1 MPSRRYLIGGN
12 WKSNGTL
19 SSNKQLVD
27 ALNKIQVPDQ
37 TDVVVAP
44 TFIHIHDVK
53 QQLTNK
59 SIQVGAQNCSPYKQG
74 AHTGEIAADQLS
86 DSDIQW
92 VILGHSERRQEFHES
107 DDMIA
112 KKVKL
117 ALESNLYI
125 IACVGETLEQR
136 ESNQQIQ
143 VVTKQL
149 NAIKASVQESQWSKH
164 IVIAYEPVWAIGTG
178 KNASSEQAQEM
189 HKSIRQWLQENI
201 SQDVA
206 QGVRILYGGSVKGAN
221 AGELMEQPDVDGFLV
236 GGASLKADDF
246 AKIVQSTKVKSK
258 LS

>member
-27 ALNKIQVPDQ
+27 ALNKLQVPNN

-44 TFIHIHDVK
+44 TYIHIPSVQ
-53 QQLTNK
+53 QQLNNP
-59 SIQVGAQNCSPYKQG
+59 SIQVSAQNCSPYKQG
-74 AHTGEIAADQLS
+74 AHTGEITSDQLK
-86 DSDIQW
+86 DVGVNW
-92 VILGHSERRQEFHES
+92 VILGHSERRQEFGEN
-107 DDMIA
+107 DEIIA

-117 ALESNLYI
+117 ALESNLSI
-125 IACVGETLEQR
+125 IACVGETLQQR
-136 ESNQQIQ
+136 EQNEQIN

-149 NAIKASVQESQWSKH
+149 NAIKESVQQSQWVKY

-178 KNASSEQAQEM
+178 KNASSSQAQEM
-189 HKSIRQWLQENI
+189 HKAIREWLSKSI
-201 SQDVA
+201 SQDVSV
-206 QGVRILYGGSVKGAN
+206 GVRILYGGSVKGAN

-246 AKIVQSTKVKSK
+246 TKIVQSTQVKSK
-258 LS
+258 L

>member
-27 ALNKIQVPDQ
+27 ALNKLSVPDS

-44 TFIHIHDVK
+44 VFIHIPSVQ
-53 QQLTNK
+53 QQLNNK
-59 SIQVGAQNCSPYKQG
+59 YIQVAAQNCSPYKQG
-74 AHTGEIAADQLS
+74 AHTGEVAADQLA
-86 DSDIQW
+86 DSNIHW
-92 VILGHSERRQEFHES
+92 VILGHSERRQEFSES
-107 DDMIA
+107 DETIA

-117 ALESNLYI
+117 ALESNLHI
-125 IACVGETLEQR
+125 IACVGETLDQR
-136 ESNQQIQ
+136 ESNQQIE

-149 NAIKASVQESQWSKH
+149 NAIKSSVQQSQWVKH

-178 KNASSEQAQEM
+178 KNATAEQAQEM
-189 HKSIRQWLQENI
+189 HKSIRQWMSKNV
-201 SQDVA
+201 SDDVA

-246 AKIVQSTKVKSK
+246 TKIVQSTQVKSK
-258 LS
+258 L